1 MKNGFH
7 AISQMTYDMAQN
19 EKIEKPKRQKRVSQK
34 DAQIAEVRRKRE
46 YLLDDIRLKRDIG
59 EVWE

>member
-7 AISQMTYDMAQN
+7 VISQMTYTMARN
-19 EKIEKPKRQKRVSQK
+19 EKVEKPKRQKRVSQK